1 MLLKPSHGWTVVKI
15 GNQIIGS
22 ASYLDDIP
30 MDLLDTFLSYFHQEN
45 KYLPFSFLFDA
56 EGYHFGILEFNDSLY
71 TVSTDTN
78 SEELMMKPIN
88 PVNLNLDWFSHSNE
102 VLKVLAKEVISDI
115 QNYISDW
122 VYWPDSEEELS
133 KENAEIRKYNLLQ
146 KCEELSLLVK

>member
-1 MLLKPSHGWTVVKI
+1 
-15 GNQIIGS
+15 
-22 ASYLDDIP
+22 
-30 MDLLDTFLSYFHQEN
+30 
-45 KYLPFSFLFDA
+45 
-56 EGYHFGILEFNDSLY
+56 
-71 TVSTDTN
+71 
-78 SEELMMKPIN
+78 MMKPIN

-122 VYWPDSEEELS
+122 VYWLDSEEELS